1 MKPTTK
7 KRGWLTLAIVLIAIS
22 GYLVYKYAYLV
33 YQDYDYY
40 AYYDD
45 IHALQIAN
53 PVYVNGVKVGEVSKI
68 KLNGDQKVRVTLSID
83 KTTKLPLGT
92 TAVLA
97 SNNLRGDKMVYLEMG
112 KGPGLHKHKNVIF
125 AKYDTTVM
133 DMSDQISPI
142 VESAKYILN
151 TADKNFSA
159 FNRKLDKGWVD
170 QTQKDVLGV
179 EQNMYKYRSQ
189 LSKIQ
194 VNTNEVISTI
204 KKFRQATDA
213 ATADRQKLSTTIK
226 NTEAQTASWAVAPI
240 KADLDSLQMTTR
252 SIQRQAAD
260 LENSDAGKEMLDKGK
275 MYKDITKT
283 AENLNNDLIEMKTD
297 AGE

>member
-53 PVYVNGVKVGEVSKI
+53 PVYVNGVKVGEVSNI

-83 KTTKLPLGT
+83 KKTKLPLGT

-97 SNNLRGDKMVYLEMG
+97 SNNLRGDKMVFLEMG
-112 KGPGLHKHKNVIF
+112 QGPGIHKHRNVIF
-125 AKYDTTVM
+125 GKYDTTVM

-151 TADKNFSA
+151 TADRNFSA

-170 QTQKDVLGV
+170 QTQKDVRGV

-189 LSKIQ
+189 LSKIH
-194 VNTNEVISTI
+194 VNTTEVIGTI
-204 KKFRQATDA
+204 KKIRQATDA
-213 ATADRQKLSTTIK
+213 ATAGRQKLSTTIK
-226 NTEAQTASWAVAPI
+226 NTEAQTASWAETPI
-240 KADLDSLQMTTR
+240 KENLDSLQMTTR